1 MNHLI
6 KIQHLAHALYVYD
19 VSGHNIAIIRL
30 PDSAIDDIADDAPV
44 TYISLL
50 RHLRGEDVMTYSEAL
65 SCAIRAVMALDNGAH
80 L

>member
-19 VSGHNIAIIRL
+19 ASGHNIAIIRL
-30 PDSAIDDIADDAPV
+30 PNSVIDDIAGDEPV

-65 SCAIRAVMALDNGAH
+65 SRAIRIVMALDNGASI
-80 L
+80 